1 MLQCRPSSCLPQI
14 AAVALLSLCGIFSSP
29 AIATPVMVFQ
39 GLNQSDGLSQNTV
52 NDVFQ
57 DSFGFIWIATESGL
71 NRYDGTAFVRYQ
83 RDHSDAQSLPADF
96 VWDIA
101 EDRNGNLWLATRGS
115 GLVRMQRS
123 SGEFTSVLDITD
135 PRYADSRNGR
145 SLLID
150 VHGDIWLGTR
160 TAGVLQIS
168 PSGELKQWYRGDGE
182 QLPGGVYDMREGPDG
197 RLLLATD
204 NGLWQLDPGSG
215 GMRRMPSL
223 PHAASSLF
231 VDRAGHLWVG
241 YFEHGLE
248 RISSDAGQRTLYQH
262 DPDSES
268 SLSDDRVRDI
278 LQDGNGNLWVA
289 TQNGLNL
296 RQTQGT
302 GFVHFKH
309 DVADPFSLADDRL
322 MSLALDHSELLWIGT
337 RVGGVNRWN
346 PRSWL
351 LGGHEPPELGG
362 AVVLAFAAAA
372 DQQTWIGS
380 FGAPLLRVNQDGQ
393 VSARFTPEDGFPD
406 RGESPVTALLR
417 DSRNQLLIGTFDN
430 GLQIYRPDDN
440 SLTNFQHD
448 PDTHESLGANGI
460 MSLYEDHRGHVW
472 IGTFGA
478 GISRM
483 HSDTQH
489 IERLPRDP
497 ASSLHKTRPTAIVED
512 GFGQIWV
519 GTDGDGLYRLNS
531 AGEVEQNFRQRLDQ
545 PDNLGADTI
554 YGLHIDAQGRL
565 WIGTADAGLVHLDI
579 EQLRS
584 DRPAFQRLTRAQGL
598 PSNVVNGVRSDTR
611 GQLWVSSNRGLVRFD
626 PNTREMRQFHK
637 AQGLQSEELNFG
649 AIHQSPDGR
658 LFFGGHG
665 GYNSFHPESIA
676 PPNQAPRVVITSL
689 ESVNQPIPSSTPYP
703 ALDAITLDHRDY
715 VLSIEYAALDFKA
728 PSLNQYS
735 VMLEGFDSDWSPP
748 SRRTRS
754 TYTNLDP
761 GEYVFKIRAAN
772 SDGVWSQQPRTL
784 SITVTPAIWATL
796 PAKALYLAVLV
807 GLLWLFMRW
816 RLHSVQRDAQI
827 NQLAYYDRVTGLP
840 NRDLAEMRAANLLE
854 KSAGLQRTAAFIAVR
869 IGPFKQLQGSLGFR
883 STDGIM
889 RTISRRLSLALYS
902 DTGGSSTRELAR
914 LGEESFIAILPM
926 EAAEM
931 QAMRWARTLAEA
943 ASGPVEFGTHK
954 VGVQVRVGIACYPK
968 HAKDALTLIKCADV
982 AAHDAARDG
991 QSGITF
997 YEHSMT
1003 ERALDRLAL
1012 ESDLRQAIKDD
1023 ALELHLQGKFDKN
1036 QRIVGAEAL
1045 VRWNHPLRGNI
1056 APGVFVPLAEET
1068 DLILDLDQWVIGQA
1082 CATLA
1087 RWKTRGWDLSIAVNV
1102 SAETFTSGRIFSA
1115 LKRNRLNLD
1124 YSSAQLE
1131 IEITESVLA
1140 SDMKLITDS
1149 LARIKLLGH
1158 KLSLDDFGTGYSSLT
1173 YLQRFPIDTL
1183 KIDQAFV
1190 RNLEHS
1196 NDQRALCTA
1205 IVALARSLGMT
1216 TIAEGVETAYQL
1228 DFLHALGCDQIQ
1240 GFMLHRPES
1249 VKTFEKLWLNADQ
1262 VPRNNS

>member
-1 MLQCRPSSCLPQI
+1 
-14 AAVALLSLCGIFSSP
+14 
-29 AIATPVMVFQ
+29 MVFQ
-39 GLNQSDGLSQNTV
+39 ALNQSDGLSQNTV

-57 DSFGFIWIATESGL
+57 DRYGFIWMATESGL
-71 NRYDGTAFVRYQ
+71 NRYDGTAFVHYQ
-83 RDHSDAQSLPADF
+83 RDHNNPQSLPADF

-101 EDRNGNLWLATRGS
+101 EDRSGDLWLATRGS

-123 SGEFTSVLDITD
+123 SKTFSSVLDITD
-135 PRYADSRNGR
+135 PRFADSRNGR

-150 VHGDIWLGTR
+150 AHGDIWLGTR
-160 TAGVLQIS
+160 SAGVLQFS
-168 PSGELKQWYRGDGE
+168 PDGDFKQWYRGDGE
-182 QLPGGVYDMREGPDG
+182 QQPGGVYDLLERPDG

-204 NGLWQLDPGSG
+204 RGLWQLDPGSG
-215 GMRRMPSL
+215 GMRQMPSL
-223 PHAASSLF
+223 PHPASSVY

-241 YFEHGLE
+241 YFDHGLE
-248 RISSDAGQRTLYQH
+248 RVSSDATQRKHYQH
-262 DPDSES
+262 EPSNPK
-268 SLSDDRVRDI
+268 SLSDNRVRDI
-278 LQDGNGNLWVA
+278 LQDDNGNLWVA
-289 TQNGLNL
+289 SQNGLNL
-296 RQTQGT
+296 HYPQDA
-302 GFVHFKH
+302 GFLHYRH
-309 DVADPFSLADDRL
+309 DPADPFSLADDRL
-322 MSLALDHSELLWIGT
+322 MTLALDESGLLWIGT

-351 LGGHEPPELGG
+351 LGGHEPAELGG
-362 AVVLAFAAAA
+362 AVVLAFADDA

-380 FGAPLLRVNQDGQ
+380 FGAPLLRVNQEGQ
-393 VSARFTPEDGFPD
+393 VSAIFAPEDGFPE

-417 DSRNQLLIGTFDN
+417 DSRDQLWIGTFDA
-430 GLQIYRPDDN
+430 GLQIHRPGDN
-440 SLTNFQHD
+440 RLLSLQHD
-448 PDTHESLGANGI
+448 PDRPESLGANGI
-460 MSLYEDHRGHVW
+460 MSLYEDRRGHVW
-472 IGTFGA
+472 VGTFGA
-478 GISRM
+478 GISRI
-483 HSDTQH
+483 SGDNGQ

-497 ASSLHKTRPTAIVED
+497 ASSLHSARPTAIIED

-519 GTDGDGLYRLNS
+519 GTDGDGLYRLS
-531 AGEVEQNFRQRLDQ
+531 EHGEVEQNFRQRPGE

-554 YGLHIDAQGRL
+554 YGLHVDVQGRL
-565 WIGTADAGLVHLDI
+565 WIGTADAGLAHLDI
-579 EQLRS
+579 EQLRNE
-584 DRPAFQRLTRAQGL
+584 RPTFQHLTTAHGL
-598 PSNVVNGVRSDTR
+598 PSNVVNGLRSDIR
-611 GQLWVSSNRGLVRFD
+611 GHLWISSNRGLVRFD
-626 PNTREMRQFHK
+626 PSTREIRHFHK

-649 AIHQSPDGR
+649 AIHRSSDGH
-658 LFFGGHG
+658 LLFGGHG
-665 GYNSFHPESIA
+665 GFNSFHPDAIA
-676 PPNQAPRVVITSL
+676 PTGEPPRVVITSL
-689 ESVNQPIPSSTPYP
+689 ESVNKPIPSTTPYP
-703 ALDAITLDHRDY
+703 ELEAITLDHRDY
-715 VLSIEYAALDFKA
+715 VLSIEYAAMDFTA
-728 PSLNQYS
+728 PRLNRYS
-735 VMLEGFDSDWSPP
+735 VMLEGFDTDWSPP
-748 SRRTRS
+748 SARTRS

-761 GEYVFKIRAAN
+761 GDYVFKIKAAN
-772 SDGVWSQQPRTL
+772 SDGVWTEQATTL
-784 SITVTPAIWATL
+784 AIRVKPAAWATL
-796 PAKALYLAVLV
+796 PAKALYLALL
-807 GLLWLFMRW
+807 GALLWLFMRW
-816 RLHSVQRDAQI
+816 RVHSVQRDAQI

-840 NRDLAEMRAANLLE
+840 NRDLVELRAANLLE
-854 KSAGLQRTAAFIAVR
+854 NSAGLQRSAAFIAVR

-889 RTISRRLSLALYS
+889 RTISRRLSQALYS
-902 DTGGSSTRELAR
+902 GTSGSSTRELAR
-914 LGEESFIAILPM
+914 LGEESFIAIVPM

-943 ASGPVEFGTHK
+943 ASGPVEFGTHR

-997 YEHSMT
+997 YEHGMT
-1003 ERALDRLAL
+1003 ERALDRLTL

-1023 ALELHLQGKFDKN
+1023 ALELHLQGKFDKH

-1045 VRWNHPLRGNI
+1045 VRWHHPLRGNI
-1056 APGVFVPLAEET
+1056 APGLFVPLAEET

-1087 RWKTRGWDLSIAVNV
+1087 RWKKRGWDTSIAVNV

-1115 LKRNRLNLD
+1115 LKRNRLEFD
-1124 YSSAQLE
+1124 YTPSQLE

-1149 LARIKLLGH
+1149 LSRIKLLGH

-1190 RNLEHS
+1190 RDLEHS

-1240 GFMLHRPES
+1240 GFMLHKPEA
-1249 VKTFEKLWLNADQ
+1249 VNAFENAWLSPDQ
-1262 VPRNNS
+1262 VPRNSS